1 MEAKKYTGKSFQ
13 NAVEKAKMEMGED
26 IIIIDTREI
35 MSGGFLSEEKK
46 LVEILVSPSDGE
58 TSGEDNV
65 DEPEQ
70 SPEKTSSSP
79 VTKQRKANASVLPK
93 KVSKNLQYTY
103 LSNELEKLNDYVS
116 KLLFADFPKILID
129 YQKILVK
136 TGVTE
141 SDAVKLISL
150 VQNRLK
156 GIPVLS
162 KSIIMGSL
170 EAATQMYLKGRKL
183 IRNYEQKIIAVV
195 GPAGVGKTNSIMKLA
210 TNKQIIGERRI
221 AIVSTD
227 CYRMAASETLSKFSK
242 LTSIPVHETR
252 NAEEFSSVIAK
263 LNKADIILVDTPGNN
278 IQENKYFSEMETFFQ
293 KVPNIKKLLV
303 LSNSLDQRI
312 IENYLDEY
320 RKMDITGMIIT
331 KIDELNYPGKIL
343 SVTMATNLP
352 VYYLGTG
359 QSIPGDILENRDGL
373 LWKLLEER
381 IKELLNE

>member
-1 MEAKKYTGKSFQ
+1 METKKYTGKSFQ

-26 IIIIDTREI
+26 IIIIDTQEI

-46 LVEILVSPSDGE
+46 LVEILVSTSEGDENEQEDRPEPLRNETEKKPSPAP
-58 TSGEDNV
+58 S
-65 DEPEQ
+65 
-70 SPEKTSSSP
+70 
-79 VTKQRKANASVLPK
+79 QRKANASVLPK
-93 KVSKNLQYTY
+93 RISKNLQYTY

-129 YQKILVK
+129 YQKILVR

-141 SDAVKLISL
+141 SDAVKLISQ

-162 KSIIMGSL
+162 KSIVMGSL
-170 EAATQMYLKGRKL
+170 EAATQMYLKGRQL
-183 IRNYEQKIIAVV
+183 IRNYEQRVIAVV
-195 GPAGVGKTNSIMKLA
+195 GPAGVGKTLSIMKLA
-210 TNKQIIGERRI
+210 TNKQIVGERRV

-227 CYRMAASETLSKFSK
+227 CYRMAAGETLAKFNK

-278 IQENKYFSEMETFFQ
+278 IQENKYFSEMETYFQ
-293 KVPNIKKLLV
+293 KVPSIKKLLV
-303 LSNSLDQRI
+303 LSNSYDQRI
-312 IENYLDEY
+312 IEDYLNEY

-331 KIDELNYPGKIL
+331 KLDELKYPGKVL
-343 SVTMATNLP
+343 SIAMATNLP
-352 VYYLGTG
+352 IYYLGTG
-359 QSIPGDILENRDGL
+359 QSIPGDILENREGL
-373 LWKLLEER
+373 LWSLLEER
-381 IKELLNE
+381 IKELLND